1 MFKTYE
7 SVNTNHK
14 VFTANGG
21 VLMVAGKGTI
31 DFNKVILKD
40 VLHVPDLKANLPS
53 LTQLVI
59 DTG

>member
-14 VFTANGG
+14 VFTAKGG

-31 DFNKVILKD
+31 IFNKVILKD
-40 VLHVPDLKANLPS
+40 VLHVPDLKANLLS